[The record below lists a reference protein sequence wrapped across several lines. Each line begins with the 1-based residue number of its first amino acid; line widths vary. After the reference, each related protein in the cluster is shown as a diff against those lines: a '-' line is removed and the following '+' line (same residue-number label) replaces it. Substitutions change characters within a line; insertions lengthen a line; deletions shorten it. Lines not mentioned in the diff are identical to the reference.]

1 MQFSTSCNGRNTGV
15 KIYDLKC
22 AFDVRYMNGNSLLC
36 RLVSILLKK
45 LIMGDIVGQLKG
57 NYSAWIKKEL
67 IIVLSM
73 WTLCVAIGNYYVL

>member
-45 LIMGDIVGQLKG
+45 LIMGDIVGNLKG
-57 NYSAWIKKEL
+57 T
-67 IIVLSM
+67 IVLG
-73 WTLCVAIGNYYVL
+73 LKRN